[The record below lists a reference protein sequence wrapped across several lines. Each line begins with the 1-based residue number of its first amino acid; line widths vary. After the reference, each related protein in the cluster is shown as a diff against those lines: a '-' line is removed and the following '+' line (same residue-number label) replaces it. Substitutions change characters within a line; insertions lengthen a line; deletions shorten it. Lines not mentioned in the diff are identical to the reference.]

1 MDKDRFIE
9 VLLEENALRFGNFT
23 LKSGQSSPFFIN
35 LGDVSSAWGLQQ
47 TGDFMARLIIDKL
60 GRVDVLYGPPY
71 KGFTLVTATALA
83 YRNITGQN
91 IETVLSRKETKTHGE
106 SGLFIGHTP
115 QTGQSVVLIDDV
127 FSTGGT
133 KLEAVD
139 LFKSAFSLSFRAV
152 CVTVDRRQK
161 DVDSGLGSLELY
173 SVISIMDMIEYLEK
187 NKDPRA
193 EAMRRFYEGKD

>member
-35 LGDVSSAWGLQQ
+35 LGDVSSAKGLQQ

-60 GRVDVLYGPPY
+60 GRADVLYGPPY
-71 KGFTLVTATALA
+71 KGFTLTTATALA
-83 YRNITGQN
+83 YRNITGLN
-91 IETVLSRKETKTHGE
+91 IETVFSRKEAKTHGE
-106 SGLFIGHTP
+106 SGLFMGHLP
-115 QTGQSVVLIDDV
+115 QPGQSVVLIDDV

-139 LFKSAFSLSFRAV
+139 LFRNAFSLSFRAV

-161 DVDSGLGSLELY
+161 DMASGLGSLELY
-173 SVISIMDMIEYLEK
+173 SVIAITDLIEYLEK
-187 NKDPRA
+187 KHEPRA
-193 EAMRRFYEGKD
+193 EAMRRFYEGNE